1 MILPASQLDRPA
13 SSASDTKLALSLR
26 PAEGLKSPST
36 ACCVC
41 FPTTTVGGARNN
53 SVQLSEVY
61 CPACADVLIDSPACL
76 TTISKPKPPEQT
88 RTLLNV
94 ESEIEYSKNFNK
106 KLVLKKSPAKKKDK
120 GKADQEEYEVACE
133 ADETGEESGA
143 DDSQV
148 KIGIMTETDK
158 KFMIR
163 VNGREETP
171 SVPSI
176 DADESKPQKPKKP
189 VNSLSFLSKAK
200 QSPKKI
206 RTRLSKFKNKET
218 QGASNVNN
226 NDTSGTIKLPED
238 SDGNNN
244 NDDDKVDGQVK
255 FSTLPM
261 VNRHKHKRT
270 IAIPQRTT
278 SDGTQIFYICDLP
291 KKIKKGRLFFLLFVV
306 CKFSDDAMYSSIIFL
321 LSLAELDDGQYN
333 PLWTSK
339 GFAQTFHFWKENRRQ
354 SSTPLNAFLT
364 YISLPW
370 FSIAKDLLDH
380 REMPI
385 LTF

>member
-1 MILPASQLDRPA
+1 M
-13 SSASDTKLALSLR
+13 ALSLR
-26 PAEGLKSPST
+26 PADGLKSPSS

-41 FPTTTVGGARNN
+41 FPTALASGARNN

-61 CPACADVLIDSPACL
+61 CPTCADVPIDSPACL
-76 TTISKPKPPEQT
+76 TTITKPKPPEQT

-120 GKADQEEYEVACE
+120 AKTEEEYEVACE
-133 ADETGEESGA
+133 ADETGDESGV
-143 DDSQV
+143 DESQV

-171 SVPSI
+171 SLPSI
-176 DADESKPQKPKKP
+176 DADESKSQKPKKP
-189 VNSLSFLSKAK
+189 TVNSLSFLSKAK

-206 RTRLSKFKNKET
+206 KTRLSKFKNKET

-226 NDTSGTIKLPED
+226 NDTIKIPED

-244 NDDDKVDGQVK
+244 NDDDKADDQVK

-291 KKIKKGRLFFLLFVV
+291 KKLKKGSFGFF
-306 CKFSDDAMYSSIIFL
+306 SSFL
-321 LSLAELDDGQYN
+321 CCL
-333 PLWTSK
+333 
-339 GFAQTFHFWKENRRQ
+339 
-354 SSTPLNAFLT
+354 
-364 YISLPW
+364 
-370 FSIAKDLLDH
+370 
-380 REMPI
+380 
-385 LTF
+385 

>member
-13 SSASDTKLALSLR
+13 SSSDTKLALSLR
-26 PAEGLKSPST
+26 PGDGLKSPSS

-41 FPTTTVGGARNN
+41 FPTAPTSGRNN
-53 SVQLSEVY
+53 SVQLSEIY
-61 CPACADVLIDSPACL
+61 CPACSDVPNDSPACL
-76 TTISKPKPPEQT
+76 TTITKPKPPEQT

-106 KLVLKKSPAKKKDK
+106 KLVLKKSPAKKKEK

-133 ADETGEESGA
+133 ADETGDESGA
-143 DDSQV
+143 DESQV
-148 KIGIMTETDK
+148 KIGIMTESDK

-176 DADESKPQKPKKP
+176 DADESKTQKPKKSS

-206 RTRLSKFKNKET
+206 KTRLSKLRNKET

-226 NDTSGTIKLPED
+226 NDTSGSTKQPED

-278 SDGTQIFYICDLP
+278 SDGTQIYYICDLP
-291 KKIKKGRLFFLLFVV
+291 KKLKKGFL
-306 CKFSDDAMYSSIIFL
+306 IFPT
-321 LSLAELDDGQYN
+321 SLCC
-333 PLWTSK
+333 
-339 GFAQTFHFWKENRRQ
+339 FRM
-354 SSTPLNAFLT
+354 FL
-364 YISLPW
+364 
-370 FSIAKDLLDH
+370 
-380 REMPI
+380 
-385 LTF
+385 

>member
-26 PAEGLKSPST
+26 PAEGLKSPSS

-41 FPTTTVGGARNN
+41 FPTALSAGARNN

-61 CPACADVLIDSPACL
+61 CPACADVPIDSPACL
-76 TTISKPKPPEQT
+76 TTITKPKPPEQT

-120 GKADQEEYEVACE
+120 ARAEQEEYEVACE
-133 ADETGEESGA
+133 ADETGDESGV
-143 DDSQV
+143 DESQV

-171 SVPSI
+171 SLPSI
-176 DADESKPQKPKKP
+176 DADESKTQKPKKP
-189 VNSLSFLSKAK
+189 VNSLSFLTKAK

-206 RTRLSKFKNKET
+206 KTRLSKFKNKET

-226 NDTSGTIKLPED
+226 NDTSGSVKLPEGTEGKLREGTEGKLQGSD
-238 SDGNNN
+238 GKLLEASTGKLPESSDGNNN
-244 NDDDKVDGQVK
+244 SGDDKVDGQVK

-291 KKIKKGRLFFLLFVV
+291 KKLKKGSFRFFFIFSVLFVDFFL
-306 CKFSDDAMYSSIIFL
+306 
-321 LSLAELDDGQYN
+321 
-333 PLWTSK
+333 
-339 GFAQTFHFWKENRRQ
+339 
-354 SSTPLNAFLT
+354 
-364 YISLPW
+364 
-370 FSIAKDLLDH
+370 
-380 REMPI
+380 
-385 LTF
+385 